1 MSFLD
6 QFSARA
12 PIINTSNGGFGGGSI
27 FGGNSTT
34 ITPQNAMRLTTVFTC
49 NRVIAET
56 LSSISLD
63 VFRNIEEGKEKAKD
77 FSLYR
82 LLKLQPNK
90 NITSVMWREMMVQ
103 DLNLKGNHYS
113 QIIRNGLGE
122 VAAIYPLISDN
133 MEVKLT
139 PAGKRYIYDTGS
151 KKVSV
156 PAHEILHI
164 PGLPSDDGVTGLSP
178 IEYNKRSI
186 QLGSTAQEFG
196 INFFENGANG
206 SGVFEKEGRL
216 ADESY
221 ERLKKDLGK
230 NYTGLKNSSKPML
243 LEDGLKYNR
252 MSITNNEAQF
262 LETRKY
268 QKEDIASIFRVP
280 MHMINSLENATFSN
294 IEHQSLEFVQF
305 TMLPWIKRI
314 EQALTVSLLSL
325 EEQDEYSIKFN
336 VDTLLRGD
344 YKTRTEGYKTMQ
356 MMGNLTINDV
366 LRLENMNT
374 IGPDGDER
382 YVQLNMTT
390 IDKIKEGDI
399 NANIKDRG

>member
-1 MSFLD
+1 MSFLE

-12 PIINTSNGGFGGGSI
+12 PLSIATGGFSSGSI
-27 FGGNSTT
+27 FGGNSST
-34 ITPQNAMRLTTVFTC
+34 ITPQNAMRLTTVFAC

-63 VFRNIEEGKEKAKD
+63 VFRNIAEGKEKAKD

-82 LLKLQPNK
+82 LLKLQPNP
-90 NITSVMWREMMVQ
+90 NITSVMWREMIVQ
-103 DLNLKGNHYS
+103 DLNLRGNHYS
-113 QIIRNGLGE
+113 QIVRNGFMQIIG
-122 VAAIYPLISDN
+122 IYPLVADN
-133 MEVKLT
+133 MEVKIT
-139 PAGKRYIYDTGS
+139 QAGKRFIYDTGS
-151 KKVSV
+151 KKVTLSSF
-156 PAHEILHI
+156 EILHI
-164 PGLPSDDGVTGLSP
+164 PGLPSDDGITGLSP
-178 IEYNKRSI
+178 IEYNKRAL

-206 SGVFEKEGRL
+206 SGVFEKDGKL
-216 ADESY
+216 TDEAY
-221 ERLKKDLGK
+221 ERLKKDLHK
-230 NYTGLKNSSKPML
+230 NYAGMKNSSKPML
-243 LEDGLKYNR
+243 LEDGLKYSK

-314 EQALTVSLLSL
+314 EQALSISLLSMK
-325 EEQDEYSIKFN
+325 EQDEYSIKFN

-344 YKTRTEGYKTMQ
+344 YKTRTEGYKAMH
-356 MMGNLTINDV
+356 MIGALTINDI
-366 LRLENMNT
+366 LKLENMNT
-374 IGPDGDER
+374 IGADGDER
-382 YVQLNMTT
+382 YMQLNMTT
-390 IDKIKEGDI
+390 IQKIKEGVT
-399 NANIKDRG
+399 NASTKN